1 MSAINTTCKPYA
13 PDAAANSL
21 SVSST
26 QTITRNEQPR
36 VAAKFAA
43 AETAR
48 VRWYEAAIAAYE
60 ERERSLREEEE
71 ILMMRRPFTTEQAYA
86 RFGLLLGLLPP
97 AAIFVRA
104 LYTIGY
110 QSASNFYF
118 LCTFCLVMNLLC
130 ALVGWRM
137 GQSLGRKIF
146 ADAHTSWPMLGLKS
160 VWAALLWGLAT
171 GAAGG
176 VVCFGF
182 GAIFGV
188 LCALAVALPAFLVFA
203 PLHHSLA
210 RGGMI
215 DARHFWPVASG
226 VTLNIVALILRLGS

>member
-1 MSAINTTCKPYA
+1 MFATDHALKAYA
-13 PDAAANSL
+13 PDAAADHLNAPPPIKS
-21 SVSST
+21 
-26 QTITRNEQPR
+26 RAQPR
-36 VAAKFAA
+36 AMASSAA

-48 VRWYEAAIAAYE
+48 LRWYEAAIVAYD
-60 ERERSLREEEE
+60 ERARSRREAEQ
-71 ILMMRRPFTTEQAYA
+71 LVMMRRPFTTEQAYA

-97 AAIFVRA
+97 AAIFGRT

-110 QSASNFYF
+110 QSDRNFYF
-118 LCTFCLVMNLLC
+118 LFTFCLVMNLIC
-130 ALVGWRM
+130 ALVGRRM
-137 GQSLGRKIF
+137 GQTLGRKIF
-146 ADAHTSWPMLGLKS
+146 SDARPSWPMLGLKS
-160 VWAALLWGLAT
+160 LWAALLWGLAT

-188 LCALAVALPAFLVFA
+188 ICALAVALPAFLMFV
-203 PLHHSLA
+203 PLHRSLA

-226 VTLNIVALILRLGS
+226 VILNIVVLILRLGW